1 GSEFLRLVDFIYT
14 VLTQPNAEMPSTGPA
29 PVEGPPKKSK
39 YQMLPHVRP
48 GGLAGLLEML
58 PENDER
64 VDIYKLAEE
73 LGLEID
79 DLLPLIE
86 AGSLLG
92 FLDVRAGDVGMTLP
106 GR

>member
-1 GSEFLRLVDFIYT
+1 
-14 VLTQPNAEMPSTGPA
+14 M
-29 PVEGPPKKSK
+29 
-39 YQMLPHVRP
+39 RP

-64 VDIYKLAEE
+64 VDIYRLAED

-92 FLDVRAGDVGMTLP
+92 FLDVHEGDVTMTLT
-106 GR
+106 GRRFTNAGILQQKDLFREAALRHVPILDQISRALRTNNKDPPR